1 MTTSYALT
9 QIKTNTLNSLI
20 RKVCGELEAEGNLAN
35 TEDVLA
41 EVKVRYPKQYEL
53 TR

>member
-1 MTTSYALT
+1 MSKYAIA
-9 QIKTNTLNSLI
+9 QMKVSTLHSLL
-20 RKVCGELEAEGNLAN
+20 RKVCGELEAEGSLAN